1 MTAIIGWA
9 HTRFGKLENESLE
22 TLIVR
27 AGREAVEHAG
37 ISFKDIDAIY
47 VGNFGGFEKQSFPAA
62 FALDAHPDLRF
73 RPATRVENA
82 CATGS
87 AAIRAGA
94 NAIAARTARFVLV
107 IGAEKM
113 TAAPADAIGDILLN
127 AAYRREEGDMPGG

>member
-9 HTRFGKLENESLE
+9 HTKFGKLEGETLES
-22 TLIVR
+22 LIVR

-37 ISFKDIDAIY
+37 VPFKDIDAIF

-73 RPATRVENA
+73 RPATHVENA

-87 AAIRAGA
+87 AAVH
-94 NAIAARTARFVLV
+94 AARNAVGSRAARFALV

-113 TAAPADAIGDILLN
+113 TVAPGDQVGDILLN
-127 AAYRREEGDMPGG
+127 ASYRREEGDTP